1 MSHQHT
7 AKERLIDAAYLLG
20 GIVSVCVALKGLL
33 VPNAA
38 LDGGVTGVSLLLHEL
53 FHWNLPLLLLIINIP
68 FLVMGMKQIHWKF
81 SLKILFSVALLALF
95 LEFLPIEVLSHDR
108 LIVSV
113 FGGFFMGLGVGLSMR
128 GGYALDGIEV
138 LALYTL
144 KRSSFTI
151 SEIILGLNA
160 ILFVIAGFFF
170 GVELAL
176 YSMLTYFV
184 ASKTIGYVIGGIEE
198 YTGVTI
204 ISSESES
211 IKQKLVMELG
221 KGISVYKGER
231 GFLPENFHES
241 NEVDIVFTI
250 VTRLE
255 VRRLRNA
262 VKEIDPSAFVYTYSI
277 KEASGGVLK
286 KIAKH

>member
-1 MSHQHT
+1 M
-7 AKERLIDAAYLLG
+7 
-20 GIVSVCVALKGLL
+20 
-33 VPNAA
+33 
-38 LDGGVTGVSLLLHEL
+38 GV
-53 FHWNLPLLLLIINIP
+53 
-68 FLVMGMKQIHWKF
+68 KQIHWKF
-81 SLKILFSVALLALF
+81 SLKILFSVALLSLF
-95 LEFLPIEVLSHDR
+95 LEFLPIDVLSHDR
-108 LIVSV
+108 LLVSV
-113 FGGFFMGLGVGLSMR
+113 FGGFFMGLGIGLSMR

-144 KRSSFTI
+144 KRSGFTI

-160 ILFVIAGFFF
+160 ILFCIAGFFF

-176 YSMLTYFV
+176 YSMLTYFI

-204 ISSESES
+204 ISSEAEA
-211 IKQKLVMELG
+211 IKQKLVMDLG

-231 GFLPENFHES
+231 GFLPDNFKVS
-241 NEVDIVFTI
+241 SEVDIVFTI

-262 VKEIDPSAFVYTYSI
+262 VKEIDPAAFVYTYSI